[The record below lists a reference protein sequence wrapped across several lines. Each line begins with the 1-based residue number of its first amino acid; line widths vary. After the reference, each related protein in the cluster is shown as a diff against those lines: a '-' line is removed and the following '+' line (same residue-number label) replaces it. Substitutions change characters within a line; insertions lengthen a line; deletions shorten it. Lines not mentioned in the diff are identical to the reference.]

1 MKEKYIKI
9 RHRKEELNLATLYRK
24 GTRTAIV
31 FLHGFGSTKEDYA
44 EAFRLPAFQD
54 HELLAFDFPGSG
66 ASPRP
71 LAALSVEVLRE
82 ITIAAL
88 ERLGIG
94 RFHLAGHSMGG
105 LAALLLASKVPQR
118 VVSFSNIEGNL
129 AEEDCFFSRQVREHP
144 TDDAEQF
151 LHGLAERVKAVDLA
165 GFPLC
170 GAGLIQKIDATAAV
184 ELLASILERTEK
196 GDLLEMFLRLPI
208 PKQFVYGEE
217 NEGLSYL
224 KRLKDEQVV
233 LSRIARSSH
242 FPMYTNPDA
251 MFDAISGFT
260 NKSENCQV

>member
-1 MKEKYIKI
+1 MKEKFVKTRYC
-9 RHRKEELNLATLYRK
+9 KEEINLATLYRK
-24 GTRTAIV
+24 GTRPAVI

-54 HELLAFDFPGSG
+54 YELLAFDFPGCG
-66 ASPRP
+66 ASPKP
-71 LAALSVEVLRE
+71 AAALSINALVE
-82 ITIAAL
+82 ITFGVVNQ
-88 ERLGIG
+88 LGIE
-94 RFHLAGHSMGG
+94 RFCLVGHSMGG
-105 LAALLLASKVPQR
+105 LVALLLASSIPER
-118 VVSFSNIEGNL
+118 VASFSNIEGNL

-151 LHGLAERVKAVDLA
+151 LHGLAKRIKAVDLA

-170 GAGLIQKIDATAAV
+170 GAGLVGKIDATAAFQ
-184 ELLASILERTEK
+184 LLSSIFEQTEK
-196 GDLLEMFLRLPI
+196 GDPLEMFLSLPM

-224 KRLKDEQVV
+224 RRLEEEGVAV
-233 LSRIARSSH
+233 SRIARSSH

-260 NKSENCQV
+260 NKSENCQA